1 MRPVYECGVEQGKL
15 KLVSFSQGISAE
27 RVGAKS
33 IQLCQLNSWW
43 TNPPKKT
50 LQHKK
55 RKWEDA
61 NPPWIHVSAYK
72 PANPC
77 ATWPSNRS
85 VIGVSESPDPPA
97 CRTSK
102 RMCVYVHLCLCVCA
116 SVRVCVCASVR
127 SVCVHVVCVWP
138 HPRFSET
145 FFFAMFHMN
154 VHSRAGMLGFIVV
167 RKRCLWFN
175 RLNRDLLFCKRI
187 LLVTV
192 NIHDITQSK
201 SIQRNMTTLIRWK
214 T

>member
-1 MRPVYECGVEQGKL
+1 MQILHGSTLAHTNQPTLARHGQATDLSLEY
-15 KLVSFSQGISAE
+15 
-27 RVGAKS
+27 
-33 IQLCQLNSWW
+33 LNRQ
-43 TNPPKKT
+43 THQPAG
-50 LQHKK
+50 Q
-55 RKWEDA
+55 
-61 NPPWIHVSAYK
+61 VSA
-72 PANPC
+72 
-77 ATWPSNRS
+77 
-85 VIGVSESPDPPA
+85 
-97 CRTSK
+97 
-102 RMCVYVHLCLCVCA
+102 CVYMCIFVSV
-116 SVRVCVCASVR
+116 SVRLCGSVVCASVR

-214 T
+214 NMNHQIINHLEMRKLHVCILVFQS